1 MKKGNILMKFG
12 ASALLCAVLGGC
24 SLSQITDAPPEPN
37 ITKGFEAECTV
48 TAYIIPPGEST
59 DSEEEFVFGG
69 SIKRLG
75 GGFWEMSVTS
85 PETVAGM
92 EISMSDDT
100 MTSHLGQLSLDMT
113 AADIPDASPVTAV
126 FTAIDSAAALY
137 EAGTALEKGDD
148 GGWTLRDGG
157 CTIVFDGEGNPVSM
171 AVSTPRISVSFTSF
185 AVLSEN
191 MGTSDNKSHSSEQT
205 SQTTAD
211 TTTVTTTA
219 SVTDTTVDT
228 TTVTAVT
235 TSAITTA
242 ESSHTVTEIVTTVPS
257 APQLHTESI
266 TTIPSE
272 TVTME

>member
-24 SLSQITDAPPEPN
+24 SLSQIADAPPEPH

-92 EISMSDDT
+92 EISMSDDA

-126 FTAIDSAAALY
+126 FAAIDSAAALY
-137 EAGTALEKGDD
+137 EAGTALEKGDN

-171 AVSTPRISVSFTSF
+171 AVSSPRLSVSFTSF
-185 AVLSEN
+185 TVLSEN
-191 MGTSDNKSHSSEQT
+191 IDTSEQT
-205 SQTTAD
+205 TAATAD
-211 TTTVTTTA
+211 TTTVATTA
-219 SVTDTTVDT
+219 DTA
-228 TTVTAVT
+228 TVTAVT
-235 TSAITTA
+235 TAPITTA
-242 ESSHTVTEIVTTVPS
+242 ETSAVTSESSHTVTGIVTTVPS
-257 APQLHTESI
+257 ASQLHTESV
-266 TTIPSE
+266 TTTPSE
-272 TVTME
+272 TTTME